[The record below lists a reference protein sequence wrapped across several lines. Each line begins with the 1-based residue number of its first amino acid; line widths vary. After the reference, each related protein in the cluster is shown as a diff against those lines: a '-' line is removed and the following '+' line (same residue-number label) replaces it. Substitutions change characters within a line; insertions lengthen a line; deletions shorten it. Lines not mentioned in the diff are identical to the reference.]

1 MKRGEVWTTAGGG
14 EYAGKPR
21 PAVIVQDDHFGDLG
35 SVTIALFTSNPTDAP
50 LYRPLIEPND
60 ANGLGT
66 QSRLMA
72 DKVMTVPKAKL
83 GKRIGKLGDTD
94 MLRVNRALL
103 VFLGLAG
110 A

>member
-1 MKRGEVWTTAGGG
+1 MKRGELWTTAGGG

-21 PAVIVQDDHFGDLG
+21 PALVVQDDHFGDVG

-50 LYRPLIEPND
+50 LYRPLIEPSD
-60 ANGLGT
+60 TNGLSAP
-66 QSRLMA
+66 SRLMA
-72 DKVMTVPKAKL
+72 DKIMTVPRQKL
-83 GKRIGKLGDTD
+83 GTRIGKLGDTD